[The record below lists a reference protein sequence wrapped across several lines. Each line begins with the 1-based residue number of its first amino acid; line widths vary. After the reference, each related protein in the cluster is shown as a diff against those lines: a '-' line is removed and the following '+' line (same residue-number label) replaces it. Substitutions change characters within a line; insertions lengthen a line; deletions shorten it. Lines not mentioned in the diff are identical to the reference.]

1 MMCSY
6 LPRLDIAS
14 SEAGV
19 LCRSHINNRNIDA
32 HCERSLS
39 SNPPGSIFIR
49 VKTMSRYFLP
59 ALAASHSLAW
69 AQPRFGRIPRSNFGI
84 AGDNAT
90 YDYVVV
96 GGGTAGLAL
105 A

>member
-1 MMCSY
+1 MKRY
-6 LPRLDIAS
+6 L
-14 SEAGV
+14 
-19 LCRSHINNRNIDA
+19 
-32 HCERSLS
+32 
-39 SNPPGSIFIR
+39 
-49 VKTMSRYFLP
+49 LP
-59 ALAASHSLAW
+59 ALAASSSLAW
-69 AQPRFGRIPRSNFGI
+69 EQPKSRHVPGNDFGI

>member
-1 MMCSY
+1 M
-6 LPRLDIAS
+6 
-14 SEAGV
+14 
-19 LCRSHINNRNIDA
+19 
-32 HCERSLS
+32 
-39 SNPPGSIFIR
+39 
-49 VKTMSRYFLP
+49 KRYFLS
-59 ALAASHSLAW
+59 ALAAGYGYTLAGEH
-69 AQPRFGRIPRSNFGI
+69 PRFRNVPGNDFGI